1 MGEEREASFYF
12 KCTEASSDI
21 DDRAISSK
29 GKTSFAINQGKNN
42 SLTFSLFMLNLI
54 QELDSLDANWR
65 KTTTIML
72 DNASIHRAKVTKEYF
87 EAFGLPIMFLAPYSF
102 KIAAVEKLFSFVKNR
117 DLNPLV
123 ARAYSR

>member
-1 MGEEREASFYF
+1 
-12 KCTEASSDI
+12 
-21 DDRAISSK
+21 
-29 GKTSFAINQGKNN
+29 
-42 SLTFSLFMLNLI
+42 MLNLI
-54 QELDSLDANWR
+54 QELDSLDSDWR

-72 DNASIHRAKVTKEYF
+72 DNASIHRAKATKAYF

-102 KIAAVEKLFSFVKNR
+102 KMAAVEKLFSFIKNR